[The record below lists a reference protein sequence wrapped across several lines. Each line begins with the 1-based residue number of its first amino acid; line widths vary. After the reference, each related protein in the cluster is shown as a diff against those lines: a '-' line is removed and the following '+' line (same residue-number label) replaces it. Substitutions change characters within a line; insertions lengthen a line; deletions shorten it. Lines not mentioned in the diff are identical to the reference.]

1 MEYYASGLILSAEQ
15 ITQITRPIM
24 KMVKHGHGVP
34 STMPDDYFHMRDGAR
49 IPRLAD
55 RLDGRNMEM
64 TMRMLNGQGSEQFA
78 ILGLYLQIATAHH
91 HKYVG
96 DFLDYPHT
104 VPPKM
109 RLSSGNKPSIGP
121 TWLPY
126 IAGVLQNRAVNIRV
140 PRHLGDRD
148 TRIHSAFTKPPTHEF
163 WEESSKANRNITH
176 ITDLFYLVGERVEVK
191 GVGRRGWIR
200 HIANDVGQQQ
210 CDRRQAKST
219 KIVDLAHVKAALN
232 SIQQQFG
239 TVDHLNRDQTK
250 ESYRWQRDAKEPE
263 RGLCTD
269 FVRERSDVRRFRI
282 KSL

>member
-1 MEYYASGLILSAEQ
+1 CITPAMEYYASGLILSAEQ

-64 TMRMLNGQGSEQFA
+64 TMRTLNGQGSEQFA

-109 RLSSGNKPSIGP
+109 RLSSGNKPGVGP

-126 IAGVLQNRAVNIRV
+126 IAGILQNRAVNIR
-140 PRHLGDRD
+140 
-148 TRIHSAFTKPPTHEF
+148 
-163 WEESSKANRNITH
+163 
-176 ITDLFYLVGERVEVK
+176 
-191 GVGRRGWIR
+191 
-200 HIANDVGQQQ
+200 
-210 CDRRQAKST
+210 
-219 KIVDLAHVKAALN
+219 
-232 SIQQQFG
+232 
-239 TVDHLNRDQTK
+239 
-250 ESYRWQRDAKEPE
+250 
-263 RGLCTD
+263 
-269 FVRERSDVRRFRI
+269 
-282 KSL
+282 